1 MGCNERV
8 DDECVD
14 GEKPGRRVQVRAF
27 AIDRTEVTVEAYEAC
42 VWGGGCSEPNTGDSC
57 NWEVSGRERHPINC
71 VDWEQAK
78 AYCAW
83 AGKRLPTEAEWE
95 KAARGEDGRKY
106 PWGNL
111 GFARAGKVANIADE
125 TARAQDSKIPW
136 ALEGYR
142 DGYYDTAPVG
152 SYPEGASPYGAQDM
166 IGNVWEWLEDESE
179 RGRAVRGGSWLCGP
193 AYARASK
200 RYWDGPAF
208 RLLDFGFRCAQSF

>member
-1 MGCNERV
+1 
-8 DDECVD
+8 
-14 GEKPGRRVQVRAF
+14 
-27 AIDRTEVTVEAYEAC
+27 
-42 VWGGGCSEPNTGDSC
+42 
-57 NWEVSGRERHPINC
+57 VSGRERHPINC

-166 IGNVWEWLEDESE
+166 IGNVWEWLEDEH
-179 RGRAVRGGSWLCGP
+179 GGGGAVRGGSWTDGP
-193 AYARASK
+193 WGARAST
-200 RYWDGPAF
+200 RYWGDPAE
-208 RLLDFGFRCAQSF
+208 REVSFGFRCAQSF